1 MLWLREKSHSEL
13 PRQLMP
19 SRLSWIALRGLAW
32 TIEMRAAAASREI
45 LKGYMA
51 QALDVLKIVFDEF
64 KSEQ

>member
-1 MLWLREKSHSEL
+1 
-13 PRQLMP
+13 MP